1 MGGRGWLQSAAKV
14 SYSFAMKPTPCRL
27 SILALLLAITI
38 SACVTTPYTNRS
50 QLIFLSEAEEAQ
62 LGVAAYNEVL
72 AKADVATGKPLD
84 VVRRVGERIARAAD
98 KPSYQWQFTVIDDPR
113 TVNAFALPGG
123 KVAVYTGL
131 FPIAKDEAGLAAV
144 MGHEVAHAL
153 ARHGAERMSQGI
165 VLQLGAVG
173 LSAAMGGKDPAL
185 ANAVM
190 SAYGLGAQ
198 VGVALP
204 FNRSQESE
212 ADRIGMI
219 LMAKAGYD
227 PEAALYL
234 WQRMGQNESG
244 GRPPEYL
251 STHPSAATRQEQIR
265 GWLPEAR
272 GYLVRDAQLT
282 VAELPA
288 IK

>member
-1 MGGRGWLQSAAKV
+1 
-14 SYSFAMKPTPCRL
+14 MKPTRRSL
-27 SILALLLAITI
+27 TLLGLVVAISIG
-38 SACVTTPYTNRS
+38 ACVTTPYTNRS
-50 QLIFLSEAEEAQ
+50 QLILLSEAEETQ
-62 LGVAAYNEVL
+62 LGVAAYKEVL
-72 AKADVATGKPLD
+72 SKARLATGRPHD
-84 VVRRVGERIARAAD
+84 VVRRVGERIARVSD
-98 KPSYQWQFTVIDDPR
+98 KPDYQWQFSVIDDAQM
-113 TVNAFALPGG
+113 VNAFALPGG

-131 FPIAKDEAGLAAV
+131 FPVAKDEAGLAAV

-153 ARHGAERMSQGI
+153 ARHGAERMSQGMVI
-165 VLQLGAVG
+165 QLGAVG
-173 LSAAMGGKDPAL
+173 LSAAIGGADPTL
-185 ANAVM
+185 GNAVM
-190 SAYGLGAQ
+190 AAYGLGAQ

-227 PEAALYL
+227 PEAALHL
-234 WQRMGQNESG
+234 WQRMEQNESG

-251 STHPSAATRQEQIR
+251 STHPSAQTRQEQIR

-272 GYLVRDAQLT
+272 GHLVRDPQLV
-282 VAELPA
+282 VAELPP

>member
-1 MGGRGWLQSAAKV
+1 VALG
-14 SYSFAMKPTPCRL
+14 
-27 SILALLLAITI
+27 ILLTI
-38 SACVTTPYTNRS
+38 GACVTTPYTNRS
-50 QLIFLSEAEEAQ
+50 QLILLSESEENQ
-62 LGVAAYNEVL
+62 LGVAAYKEVL
-72 AKADVATGKPLD
+72 SQSKVTTGKPHEI
-84 VVRRVGERIARAAD
+84 VRRVGERIARAAD
-98 KPSYQWQFTVIDDPR
+98 KPAYQWQFTVIDDP
-113 TVNAFALPGG
+113 TMVNAFALPGG

-153 ARHGAERMSQGI
+153 ARHGAERMSQGM

-173 LSAAMGGKDPAL
+173 LSTAMGGQDPAL

-234 WQRMGQNESG
+234 WQRMGASESG

-251 STHPSAATRQEQIR
+251 STHPSAETRQAQIR

-272 GYLVRDAQLT
+272 GYLVTDPNLV
-282 VAELPA
+282 VADLPP

>member
-1 MGGRGWLQSAAKV
+1 
-14 SYSFAMKPTPCRL
+14 MKDATIL
-27 SILALLLAITI
+27 KTGVIGSII
-38 SACVTTPYTNRS
+38 
-50 QLIFLSEAEEAQ
+50 
-62 LGVAAYNEVL
+62 
-72 AKADVATGKPLD
+72 
-84 VVRRVGERIARAAD
+84 
-98 KPSYQWQFTVIDDPR
+98 
-113 TVNAFALPGG
+113 
-123 KVAVYTGL
+123 
-131 FPIAKDEAGLAAV
+131 AAV
-144 MGHEVAHAL
+144 CCFTPLLV
-153 ARHGAERMSQGI
+153 
-165 VLQLGAVG
+165 VVLGAVG
-173 LSAAMGGKDPAL
+173 LSTAMGGKDPAL

-227 PEAALYL
+227 PEAALHL
-234 WQRMGQNESG
+234 WERMGESESG

-251 STHPSAATRQEQIR
+251 STHPSATTRQEQIR

-272 GYLVRDAQLT
+272 GYLVKDPQLT
-282 VAELPA
+282 VAALPA

>member
-1 MGGRGWLQSAAKV
+1 
-14 SYSFAMKPTPCRL
+14 MKPTYRL
-27 SILALLLAITI
+27 WMLGIALAITI
-38 SACVTTPYTNRS
+38 GACVTTPYTNRS
-50 QLIFLSEAEEAQ
+50 QMILLSESEELQ
-62 LGVAAYNEVL
+62 LGVAAYQEVL
-72 AKADVATGKPLD
+72 SKSNVTTGKPLA
-84 VVRRVGERIARAAD
+84 VVQRVGERIAAAAD
-98 KPSYQWQFTVIDDPR
+98 KPSYQWQFTAIDDPK

-153 ARHGAERMSQGI
+153 ARHGAERMSQGM

-227 PEAALYL
+227 PEAALFL
-234 WQRMGQNESG
+234 WQRMGENESG

-251 STHPSAATRQEQIR
+251 STHPSAETRQEQIR

-272 GYLVRDAQLT
+272 GYLVRDPKLV

-288 IK
+288 VK

>member
-1 MGGRGWLQSAAKV
+1 
-14 SYSFAMKPTPCRL
+14 
-27 SILALLLAITI
+27 
-38 SACVTTPYTNRS
+38 
-50 QLIFLSEAEEAQ
+50 
-62 LGVAAYNEVL
+62 
-72 AKADVATGKPLD
+72 
-84 VVRRVGERIARAAD
+84 
-98 KPSYQWQFTVIDDPR
+98 
-113 TVNAFALPGG
+113 
-123 KVAVYTGL
+123 L

-153 ARHGAERMSQGI
+153 ARHGAERMSQGM

-173 LSAAMGGKDPAL
+173 LSTAMGGQDPAL

-234 WQRMGQNESG
+234 WQRMGASESG

-251 STHPSAATRQEQIR
+251 STHPSAETRQAQIR

-272 GYLVRDAQLT
+272 GYLVTDPNLV
-282 VAELPA
+282 VADLPP

>member
-1 MGGRGWLQSAAKV
+1 
-14 SYSFAMKPTPCRL
+14 MKREFHRWMWTPMVA
-27 SILALLLAITI
+27 ILLMIG
-38 SACVTTPYTNRS
+38 ACVTTPYTNRS
-50 QLIFLSEAEEAQ
+50 QLILLSEAEENQ
-62 LGVAAYNEVL
+62 LGVAAYKEVL
-72 AKADVATGKPLD
+72 SKADITTGRPHD
-84 VVRRVGERIARAAD
+84 IVRRVGERIARAAD
-98 KPSYQWQFTVIDDPR
+98 KPSYQWQFTVIDEPQ

-153 ARHGAERMSQGI
+153 ARHGAERMSQGM

-173 LSAAMGGKDPAL
+173 LSAAMGGQDPAL

-227 PEAALYL
+227 PEAALHL
-234 WQRMGQNESG
+234 WQRMGANERG

-251 STHPSAATRQEQIR
+251 STHPSAETRQEQIR

-272 GYLVRDAQLT
+272 GYLVRDPNLA
-282 VAELPA
+282 VADLPA

>member
-1 MGGRGWLQSAAKV
+1 
-14 SYSFAMKPTPCRL
+14 MKPKHLRL
-27 SILALLLAITI
+27 WLLGLLLTMAIG
-38 SACVTTPYTNRS
+38 ACVTTPYTNRS
-50 QLIFLSEAEEAQ
+50 QLILMSESEELQ
-62 LGVAAYNEVL
+62 LGAAAYKEVL
-72 AKADVATGKPLD
+72 SQERATAGRPLD
-84 VVRRVGERIARAAD
+84 IVTRVGQRIARAAD
-98 KPSYQWQFTVIDDPR
+98 KPSYDWQFTVIDDPK

-131 FPIAKDEAGLAAV
+131 FPVAQDEAGLAAV

-153 ARHGAERMSQGI
+153 ARHGAERMSQGL
-165 VLQLGAVG
+165 VMELGAVG
-173 LSAAMGGKDPAL
+173 LSAAMGGSNPAL
-185 ANAVM
+185 GNAVM
-190 SAYGLGAQ
+190 AAYGLGAQ

-227 PEAALYL
+227 PEAALRL
-234 WQRMGQNESG
+234 WERMEAGEG
-244 GRPPEYL
+244 AGRPPEYL

-265 GWLPEAR
+265 GWMEEAR
-272 GYLVRDAQLT
+272 GYWVKDPAVT
-282 VAELPA
+282 VAPLPA

>member
-1 MGGRGWLQSAAKV
+1 
-14 SYSFAMKPTPCRL
+14 MKPKHLRASL
-27 SILALLLAITI
+27 AGIVLAVSIG
-38 SACVTTPYTNRS
+38 ACVTAPYTNRS
-50 QLIFLSEAEEAQ
+50 QLILLSEAEEVQ
-62 LGVAAYNEVL
+62 LGTAAYKEVL
-72 AKADVATGKPLD
+72 SASRATTGRPFD
-84 VVRRVGERIARAAD
+84 VVTRVGQRIARAAD
-98 KPSYQWQFTVIDDPR
+98 KPSYQWQFTVIDDAK
-113 TVNAFALPGG
+113 TANAFALPGG

-131 FPIAKDEAGLAAV
+131 FPVAKDEAGLAAV

-153 ARHGAERMSQGI
+153 ARHGAERMSQGM

-173 LSAAMGGKDPAL
+173 VSAAMGGSDPAL
-185 ANAVM
+185 GNAVM
-190 SAYGLGAQ
+190 AAYGLGAQ

-227 PEAALYL
+227 PEAALRL
-234 WQRMGQNESG
+234 WERMEASEGS

-272 GYLVRDAQLT
+272 GYLAKDATLV